1 MQRNAIR
8 NTRSTQQLYLQAAQG
23 FLLFF
28 FVYSRDFRNFAKQE
42 KRNMQTDN
50 KVYVLPDMGDSLCE
64 QLGIRFTLLE
74 EGLAKAIMPVDERT
88 CQPFGVLHGGA
99 SLALAES
106 VAGHGS
112 VPLCPPGHIPCG
124 IQVSGN
130 HLRMVPKGTTVEAT
144 GRLIFRGR
152 TQHIWNVDI
161 TTPDGKLVSTARV
174 VNQLVKQRT

>member
-1 MQRNAIR
+1 
-8 NTRSTQQLYLQAAQG
+8 
-23 FLLFF
+23 
-28 FVYSRDFRNFAKQE
+28 
-42 KRNMQTDN
+42 MQTDVE
-50 KVYVLPDMGDSLCE
+50 KTYAVPDLSHSMGE
-64 QLGIRFTLLE
+64 HLGIEFITVN
-74 EGLAKAIMPVDERT
+74 EGFVKATMPVDERT

-112 VPLCPPGHIPCG
+112 MPLCPPGQIPCG

-174 VNQLVKQRT
+174 VNQLVKQRS